1 MRQESLDSHCDIRCG
16 ALLELNGD
24 EERKCHRFLFLS
36 LSITLI
42 YFNGHVDSIVTR
54 SAQTHTTYN
63 IYSQHSRENGK
74 AKVLKRKTT
83 AKIISFFFLIRD
95 FYRLLCC
102 AHLTIYFPP
111 TITIVSLIGAGKRF
125 SFLLCFLMMEQFPLF
140 SKPKAERIQ
149 FDKKV
154 R

>member
-1 MRQESLDSHCDIRCG
+1 MSSLPLS
-16 ALLELNGD
+16 
-24 EERKCHRFLFLS
+24 LS

-54 SAQTHTTYN
+54 SAQTHTTHN

-83 AKIISFFFLIRD
+83 AKIISISFSLFLITD
-95 FYRLLCC
+95 FYLLLCC
-102 AHLTIYFPP
+102 AHLTKYIPP

-125 SFLLCFLMMEQFPLF
+125 YFLLCFLMMEQFSLF
-140 SKPKAERIQ
+140 FKPKAERIQ